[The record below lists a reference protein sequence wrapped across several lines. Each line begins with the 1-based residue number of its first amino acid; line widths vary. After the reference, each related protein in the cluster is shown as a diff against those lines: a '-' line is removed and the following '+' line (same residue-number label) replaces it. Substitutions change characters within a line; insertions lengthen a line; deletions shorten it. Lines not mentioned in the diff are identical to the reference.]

1 MKSDMIDFKYLNS
14 PLPGDQE
21 DLARRFEDCSASIQ
35 QIIHRIETV
44 EAQLREKRQTI
55 EGILA
60 RHETLAGELELAI
73 SDPGNILSTHEMLSE
88 DAPISMSAKVLGS
101 GNLEA
106 VSEHPHHSQEVSDEY
121 VDPASLR
128 AGVRRVL
135 KRKRRSDVKTA
146 CSESMAETVQG
157 EGS

>member
-21 DLARRFEDCSASIQ
+21 DLVRRFEDCSASIQ

-101 GNLEA
+101 GN
-106 VSEHPHHSQEVSDEY
+106 
-121 VDPASLR
+121 
-128 AGVRRVL
+128 
-135 KRKRRSDVKTA
+135 
-146 CSESMAETVQG
+146 
-157 EGS
+157 